1 MILKLIYEMTLD
13 YKERINNTKDKTEIE
28 RLRNECSI
36 KVKEIIGNFTKNET
50 TKSNVSK
57 IH

>member
-36 KVKEIIGNFTKNET
+36 KVKEIIYNFNNKNYE
-50 TKSNVSK
+50 
-57 IH
+57 